1 MEMEHPLDFITIDEQ
16 VQDMKAHMVEKYS
29 TYRMYILVRESI
41 PLGKAINSVAHGAI
55 GANDLWQH
63 IDEYQKWKALS
74 YRKITCK
81 VSDRE
86 MQVIYK
92 SMKEHEIPYLEQTE
106 NSLNGEHTL
115 TVVFPIDRRR
125 IENDLKPFNYL
136 RLYK

>member
-1 MEMEHPLDFITIDEQ
+1 MEMQHPLDFITLDEQ
-16 VQDMKAHMVEKYS
+16 IQDMTFAMKEKYS
-29 TYRMYILVRESI
+29 NHRMYILVRESI

-55 GANDLWQH
+55 GANDLWM
-63 IDEYQKWKALS
+63 DMEDYRGWKAYS

-86 MQVIYK
+86 LEIVYK
-92 SMKEHEIPYLEQTE
+92 SMKEHDIPYLEQTE

-125 IENDLKPFNYL
+125 TESDLKPFNYL

>member
-1 MEMEHPLDFITIDEQ
+1 MEMQHPLDLITLDEQ
-16 VQDMKAHMVEKYS
+16 VQDMVAYFKEKYS
-29 TYRMYILVRESI
+29 HYRMYILVRESI

-63 IDEYQKWKALS
+63 MDEYQRWKAIS

-86 MQVIYK
+86 LELIYNL
-92 SMKEHEIPYLEQTE
+92 MKKHDIPYLEQTE

-125 IENDLKPFNYL
+125 TEKDLKPFNYL